1 MNLEFNKNSE
11 IVFVLII
18 STILALFGIYY
29 FQFIIFLYQV
39 LFVVLGVR
47 RGLKYSLMDLAA
59 SAAIIGLIV
68 DILYGILIFAAFIP
82 LTFIMINMIKRR
94 KNSTIIL
101 IISTIVFLLSISL
114 IINFVNM
121 NGINIIG
128 QLKGNIAQII
138 NSQMDIFSQL
148 NLSDEE
154 FQAVKDLHGSYLQS
168 VLAVVPSIVMIFS
181 LVVSYLNYLLS
192 TIALRR
198 LGYPAIYIPKFLN
211 FKLPRNIFLGL
222 TIMFFTTFLLN
233 YFNLINFFEVI
244 LNLIVLTF
252 FIFFIQGISVVD
264 YILDKKNIRSA
275 FRIFI
280 LWLIIDLMPI
290 FGIFILILGL
300 LDVIFDFRKIGKSY

>member
-29 FQFIIFLYQV
+29 FQFIIFLYPV

-59 SAAIIGLIV
+59 SAAIIGLMV
-68 DILYGILIFAAFIP
+68 DILSGMLIFAAFMP
-82 LTFIMINMIKRR
+82 LTFTMINMIKRR

-264 YILDKKNIRSA
+264 YMLNKKNIRTA
-275 FRIFI
+275 LRIFV

-300 LDVIFDFRKIGKSY
+300 LDVIFDFRKLRNCN

>member
-1 MNLEFNKNSE
+1 
-11 IVFVLII
+11 
-18 STILALFGIYY
+18 
-29 FQFIIFLYQV
+29 
-39 LFVVLGVR
+39 
-47 RGLKYSLMDLAA
+47 MDLAA
-59 SAAIIGLIV
+59 SAAIIGLMV
-68 DILYGILIFAAFIP
+68 DILSGMLIFAAFMP
-82 LTFIMINMIKRR
+82 LTFTMINMIKRR